1 MALIDDLLEGNVVT
15 GLVLGIGAY
24 LLAPTVGPMPR
35 PAAKAV
41 IKAGILAYRG
51 LAVAR
56 VQAILPPKPNQN
68 WTSPPRAIPHPNR
81 RYPLREG
88 PL

>member
-51 LAVAR
+51 LAELGESTSDLAAEAQSELDQPAESYTAPKSSLPVA
-56 VQAILPPKPNQN
+56 
-68 WTSPPRAIPHPNR
+68 
-81 RYPLREG
+81 
-88 PL
+88 